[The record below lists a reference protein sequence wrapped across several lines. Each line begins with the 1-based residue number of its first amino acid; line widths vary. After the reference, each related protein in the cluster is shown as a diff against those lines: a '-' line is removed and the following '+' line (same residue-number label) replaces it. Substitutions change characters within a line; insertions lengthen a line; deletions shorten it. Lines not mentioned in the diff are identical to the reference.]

1 MNNLILLVPHY
12 NNLMGLIASLASIN
26 SEEKLDVIVVD
37 DGSDKEFDEIK
48 VRRSF
53 LADGSVSFIYL
64 KRNSGIEIA
73 LNTGLKYIADKKYTY
88 IARLD
93 CGDFCVRNRFRDQKL
108 FLEKND
114 KISLVGSNVKFFDT
128 NGVYLYTV
136 KVPEN
141 DKLIRKKMF
150 INAMHIHP
158 AIMFR
163 ASILE
168 TIGFYPVKFKA
179 AEDYAF
185 FFNVINS
192 FQVANID
199 RVLVHCE
206 VNPRGISTL
215 LRNQQ
220 AKNRIK
226 IILKNFYFGL
236 YPVYGLLRSF
246 ILYLLPLNFLIKIKK
261 ITKN

>member
-1 MNNLILLVPHY
+1 MNNIILLIPHF
-12 NNLMGLIASLASIN
+12 NNLTGLNASLSSIN
-26 SEEKLDVIVVD
+26 SQEKLDVIIVD
-37 DGSDKEFDEIK
+37 DGSDKKIDERK
-48 VRRSF
+48 VRTSF

-64 KRNSGIEIA
+64 KKNRGIEVA
-73 LNTGLKYIADKKYTY
+73 LNSGLKYISEKKYTY
-88 IARLD
+88 TARLD
-93 CGDFCVRNRFRDQKL
+93 CGDFCIKNRFRDQKL

-136 KVPEN
+136 KVPEK

-150 INAMHIHP
+150 LNAMHIHP
-158 AIMFR
+158 TIMFR
-163 ASILE
+163 TAILE
-168 TIGFYPVKFKA
+168 TTGFYPVEFKA

-246 ILYLLPLNFLIKIKK
+246 MLYLLPLNFLIKIKK
-261 ITKN
+261 ITKK

>member
-1 MNNLILLVPHY
+1 MNNLILLIPHF
-12 NNLMGLIASLASIN
+12 NNLPGLIASLGSIN
-26 SEEKLDVIVVD
+26 SEEKLDVIIVD
-37 DGSDKEFDEIK
+37 DGSDRQIDERKI
-48 VRRSF
+48 RSSF
-53 LADGSVSFIYL
+53 LADGSIVFIYL
-64 KRNSGIEIA
+64 KKNRGIEIA
-73 LNTGLKYIADKKYTY
+73 LNTGLEYIVKKKYRYT
-88 IARLD
+88 ARLD
-93 CGDFCVRNRFRDQKL
+93 CGDFCLNNRFRDQKL
-108 FLEKND
+108 FLDEND

-128 NGVYLYTV
+128 NEIYLYTL
-136 KVPEN
+136 KVPKN

-158 AIMFR
+158 TIMFR
-163 ASILE
+163 TSILE
-168 TIGFYPVKFKA
+168 TTGFYPVEFKA

-215 LRNQQ
+215 LRKQQ

-236 YPVYGLLRSF
+236 YPIYGLLRSCM
-246 ILYLLPLNFLIKIKK
+246 LYLLPLNFLIKIKK
-261 ITKN
+261 IIKN

>member
-1 MNNLILLVPHY
+1 MNNLILLIPHY
-12 NNLMGLIASLASIN
+12 NNLSGLTASLGSIN
-26 SEEKLDVIVVD
+26 REEKLDVIIVD
-37 DGSDKEFDEIK
+37 DGSDKQIDESKI
-48 VRRSF
+48 RNSF
-53 LADGSVSFIYL
+53 LAEGSIEFIYL
-64 KRNSGIEIA
+64 KKNRGIEIA
-73 LNTGLKYIADKKYTY
+73 LNVGLEYIVKKNYTY
-88 IARLD
+88 TARLD
-93 CGDFCVRNRFRDQKL
+93 CGDFCLNNRFRDQKL
-108 FLEKND
+108 FLENNN

-128 NGVYLYTV
+128 NGIYLYTL
-136 KVPEN
+136 KVPTS

-158 AIMFR
+158 TIMFR
-163 ASILE
+163 TSILE
-168 TIGFYPVKFKA
+168 TTGFYPVEFKA

-215 LRNQQ
+215 LRKQQ

-236 YPVYGLLRSF
+236 YPIYGLLRSCM
-246 ILYLLPLNFLIKIKK
+246 LYLPPLNFLIKIKK
-261 ITKN
+261 IIKN